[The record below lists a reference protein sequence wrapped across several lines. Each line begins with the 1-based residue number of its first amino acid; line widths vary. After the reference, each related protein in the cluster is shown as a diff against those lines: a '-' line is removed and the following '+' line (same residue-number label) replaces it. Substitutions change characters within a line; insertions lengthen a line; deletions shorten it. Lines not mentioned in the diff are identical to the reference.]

1 MAIFSRRTLQRL
13 INENA
18 AFVESQKLKQHIN
31 NLNNI
36 DPEQYLSYEWEVV
49 ILNIFNKVGKLEHD
63 TNFAGKT
70 PDIYF
75 QSYDDNLTFIGEI
88 STVSDKNLK
97 NKNPLD
103 YFQEN
108 FKEVVEKN
116 KLDLGLF
123 YVKIGGN
130 NGKDFL
136 KEKKKL
142 KLPKK
147 ENMCNTIFK
156 SPDFL
161 NFLFAIRRQPRLQHQ
176 FILKDLDI
184 DLQINY
190 NPQNYPKFFGM
201 SYPSYTDIS
210 SSDMDFSKP
219 NPTLAILKHNVVYK
233 RLDEKFKYLTK
244 IKKKG
249 NLNSL
254 LGVVLCDGGCESLH
268 HLGSNSRNLGV
279 GDIINICFNYNRSID
294 FVLVVTVS
302 RNVSPPNI
310 VANFYLSPFS
320 KKLINDKLYDIINQ
334 AIEQCPMPQSNAN
347 SAIGNLKIK
356 NDKGYSF
363 HGGLTLV
370 PGNGYYQRVTISAR
384 SLLELLAGGLEQQ
397 KFFKD
402 HRFIENNELHLY
414 QENPVNPFKVN
425 LDKGIL
431 IESISIEKYLDKD
444 DDRVTFFFPKETFYY
459 TAWRTTIN
467 ADKTEENNIKMPLQ
481 EEGKYDIPCKNTIV
495 IQDEDNESCSKLM
508 LPTNI
513 LLELLAGKLDQETFW
528 KYLKSQDSIPD
539 QVISQNIFQDNLRQG
554 KLIEEM
560 KINNDFMTIYFSKP
574 DPAISPFVMPI
585 LI

>member
-18 AFVESQKLKQHIN
+18 AFVEPQKLKQHID

-49 ILNIFNKVGKLEHD
+49 ILNIFNKVGRLEHE
-63 TNFAGKT
+63 TNFEGKT

-75 QSYDDNLTFIGEI
+75 QSYDDNLAFIGEI
-88 STVSDKNLK
+88 STVSDKHLK
-97 NKNPLD
+97 EQNPLD
-103 YFQEN
+103 YFQEK
-108 FKEVVEKN
+108 FEKEIEKN
-116 KLDLGLF
+116 KLELGLF

-136 KEKKKL
+136 KEKRKL

-147 ENMCNTIFK
+147 ENMYNTIFK
-156 SPDFL
+156 NPDFV
-161 NFLFAIRRQPRLQHQ
+161 NFLSAIRRQPQLQHQ

-190 NPQNYPKFFGM
+190 NLQSHLKENLFGM
-201 SYPSYTDIS
+201 AYPSYRNIYF
-210 SSDMDFSKP
+210 SDMDFSKQ
-219 NPTLAILKHNVVYK
+219 NPTLAILKQNVVYK
-233 RLDEKFKYLTK
+233 RLDEKCKYLTK

-268 HLGSNSRNLGV
+268 HLGINSRNLG
-279 GDIINICFNYNRSID
+279 DIMNICFDYNRSID

-302 RNVSPPNI
+302 RNVSSPNI
-310 VANFYLSPFS
+310 VANFYPNPFS
-320 KKLINDKLYDIINQ
+320 KKLINDKLYGIINQ
-334 AIEQCPMPQSNAN
+334 AVKQCPMPQSNAD

-356 NDKGYSF
+356 YDKGHSF

-384 SLLELLAGGLEQQ
+384 SLLELLAGELKQQ

-402 HRFIENNELHLY
+402 HHFIENNELHLY
-414 QENPVNPFKVN
+414 QRSPVNPFKVN

-431 IESISIEKYLDKD
+431 IESISIEKYLDRD
-444 DDRVTFFFPKETFYY
+444 DDRVTFSFPKETFSY

-467 ADKTEENNIKMPLQ
+467 ADKTEENDRKIPCQ
-481 EEGKYDIPCKNTIV
+481 EEKSYNISCKNTIV
-495 IQDEDNESCSKLM
+495 IDDKENEACSKLM
-508 LPTNI
+508 LPTKI
-513 LLELLAGKLDQETFW
+513 FLELLAGRLDQETFL
-528 KYLKSQDSIPD
+528 KYLKSQHSISD
-539 QVISQNIFQDNLRQG
+539 QVISQNIFQENIRQG
-554 KLIEEM
+554 RLIEEM

-585 LI
+585 LT